1 MVDEAAAKIISKVSR
16 EFRHNRLAPFDEL
29 NVVKTNKHIKKLYD
43 KVYHIVLSEFV
54 DIANSVYGEI
64 YNETVDQGF
73 EGERSELDEGWV
85 EEFLADYSPVTKFM
99 FKNELD
105 RKRARLSESILASKA
120 EKNLSYKRA
129 ENLLKRQ
136 IKQSAIDLEDSIAD
150 EVYKDLGVEQ
160 VMWVAED
167 DYKTCGE
174 CNALDGQIFDVDEV
188 PPKQHWHCRCY
199 TVAVK

>member
-85 EEFLADYSPVTKFM
+85 EEFLADYSPVTKFV

-167 DYKTCGE
+167 DNKTCGE

>member
-1 MVDEAAAKIISKVSR
+1 MVDEAAERITRRISR

-43 KVYHIVLSEFV
+43 KVYNIVLSEFV

-64 YNETVDQGF
+64 YDETVDQGF
-73 EGERSELDEGWV
+73 EGERSELDENWV
-85 EEFLADYSPVTKFM
+85 EEFLADYSPVTKFV

-136 IKQSAIDLEDSIAD
+136 IKQCAIELEDSIAD
-150 EVYKDLGVEQ
+150 EVYDDLGVEQ
-160 VMWVAED
+160 VMWIAEKD
-167 DYKTCGE
+167 NKTCGE

-188 PPKQHWHCRCY
+188 PPKQHWHCRCC

>member
-1 MVDEAAAKIISKVSR
+1 MADEAAAKIITKVSR

-85 EEFLADYSPVTKFM
+85 EEFLADYSPVTKFV

-167 DYKTCGE
+167 DDKTCGE